1 VFLRGFEHK
10 ACAERT
16 FDLKEA
22 QMTVSKM
29 LRTHPK
35 GSAEEALARCVEEC
49 FACAAI
55 CTACADACLGEET
68 VANLVRCIRT
78 DLDCAD
84 ICAAT
89 GSILARQTERDAEI
103 VRSLLQSC
111 VAAPKSVRLTPSTTN
126 TAGSALRHADGVSK
140 PAQTCSASA
149 AEPEAPVTKPASPT
163 YKRA

>member
-22 QMTVSKM
+22 QMTVSEM

-55 CTACADACLGEET
+55 CTACADACLGEQT

-111 VAAPKSVRLTPSTTN
+111 VVACRRCAEECE
-126 TAGSALRHADGVSK
+126 AHAEHHEH
-140 PAQTCSASA
+140 CRIC
-149 AEPEAPVTKPASPT
+149 AEACRRCEQACANMLG
-163 YKRA
+163 